1 MPDKRRSPSW
11 TSPYRLVVAARLLR
25 VRGINIISVCGIALG
40 IACILLLLSVM
51 DGYRIKLR
59 EVLRGTLSDVIV
71 EVHVPEPA
79 LEADVIASVS
89 GVAGV
94 EAVSY
99 QMQTVALVLPDFLPT
114 RVVGIDPEAERRV
127 SSFFEYLLEPV
138 APSEDPFALPG
149 GGSGVILSQKTADQL
164 GVTPGDSISLRTF
177 EQSEDDDGKLRWG
190 AVDHEVGVARL
201 YSSQNTEFDRLHVY
215 VDREMSRERL
225 FTSDEATVKELR
237 VKLTEDG
244 LSGTDT
250 LERIWESAK
259 VKNDTGDRSLPLRID
274 TWESRQIFL
283 LRAIS
288 NQKAVLSIVMLFI
301 VLVGCFCILATLKM
315 TVAEKRRE
323 IGVLR
328 ALGATRGGVLSIF
341 LLNGALVGVVG
352 AGAGYLVGM
361 FLVGRINTVREFLVE
376 RFDWDIFPEEIYLF
390 PYIPTHIDHANVAP
404 YAVGAALAAVLFAM
418 PPALWAAMMP
428 PVRAFRAD

>member
-71 EVHVPEPA
+71 EVYVPDPS
-79 LEADVIASVS
+79 LEEDVIASV
-89 GVAGV
+89 GKVEGV

-99 QMQTVALVLPDFLPT
+99 QMQTVGLVLPEFLPT
-114 RVVGIDPEAERRV
+114 RIVGIDPETERRV
-127 SSFFEYLLEPV
+127 SAFFDYLLEPV
-138 APSEDPFALPG
+138 AFNEDPFALPG
-149 GGSGVILSQKTADQL
+149 GGSGVILSKRIADQL
-164 GVTPGDSISLRTF
+164 GVSTGDSISLRIF
-177 EQSEDDDGKLRWG
+177 DQSEDDDGKLRWG
-190 AVDHEVGVARL
+190 AADHNVSVARL

-215 VDREMSRERL
+215 VDRDMSRKRFFL
-225 FTSDEATVKELR
+225 SDEATVKELR

-244 LSGTDT
+244 LSGDDT
-250 LERIWESAK
+250 LENIWEGVRVS
-259 VKNDTGDRSLPLRID
+259 NDTGRRSRPLRID

-301 VLVGCFCILATLKM
+301 VLVGCFCILATLTM

-328 ALGATRGGVLSIF
+328 ALGATRGGILSIF
-341 LLNGALVGVVG
+341 LLNGALVGCVG
-352 AGAGYLVGM
+352 AGAGYLGGI
-361 FLVGRINTVREFLVE
+361 FLVGRINTVREFLLE
-376 RFDWDIFPEEIYLF
+376 QFDWDIFPEEIYLF
-390 PYIPTHIDHANVAP
+390 PYIPTHIDHANIAP
-404 YAVGAALAAVLFAM
+404 YAVGAALAAVLFAA
-418 PPALWAAMMP
+418 PPALWAAIMP
-428 PVRAFRAD
+428 PVRAFRAE